1 MSNIILFDFESNK
14 IRFVGTAD
22 NPEWVAD
29 DVCKALDISNTSQAL
44 ESIPG
49 DESGIWKTY
58 SGEGTPLQM
67 LTVNEPGLYRLIFK
81 SRKAAA
87 ERMKKWVFSVV
98 LPSIR
103 KTGSYAIAPEIPA
116 SKPLVIEQSKVVAQN
131 VVDIQQLLGGSQ
143 PRLAQMLID
152 IGVND
157 FIESNQ
163 PKLPASHEFPEDKWY
178 GLVQIADKMG
188 IKTDLSTRVKLGQYF
203 TNAIKRGDLNVER
216 VREERLCN
224 GQQESIWCYR
234 DNDVTR
240 SAIQAWKKQLV

>member
-1 MSNIILFDFESNK
+1 MTNIILFDFESHE
-14 IRFVGTAD
+14 IRFVGTAE

-29 DVCKALDISNTSQAL
+29 DVCKALDIANTSQAL

-49 DESGIWKTY
+49 DEKGIWKAY

-67 LTVNEPGLYRLIFK
+67 LSINETGLYRLIFK
-81 SRKAAA
+81 SRKASA

-103 KTGSYAIAPEIPA
+103 KTGVYAIAPEIAVP
-116 SKPLVIEQSKVVAQN
+116 KPLLIEQSEKVAQSIER
-131 VVDIQQLLGGSQ
+131 IQSGLGRSN
-143 PRLAQMLID
+143 PRLAQLLVD

-157 FIESNQ
+157 FVESNR
-163 PKLPASHEFPEDKWY
+163 PKLAASQEFPEDKWY
-178 GLVQIADKMG
+178 GLVQIANKMG
-188 IKTDLSTRVKLGQYF
+188 IATNESTRVKLGQYF
-203 TNAIKRGDLNVER
+203 SNAIKRGDLNVER

-234 DNDVTR
+234 DNDVVR
-240 SAIQAWKKQLV
+240 AAIDAWKKQLS